1 MIKTRDRIPL
11 FLLMLLAIISGLGFS
26 LLAIFSADIG
36 SSQMTP
42 LVLISLSL
50 LSYSF
55 FCWRSLK
62 KFQTVLN
69 KNIVVVEGDEPI
81 RMRVKRLRN
90 TLIMIGI
97 VLAFMSIVLV
107 FG

>member
-1 MIKTRDRIPL
+1 
-11 FLLMLLAIISGLGFS
+11 MLLAVISGLGFWF
-26 LLAIFSADIG
+26 LAVVSADIG

-42 LVLISLSL
+42 LALTCLSL

-55 FCWRSLK
+55 FCWLSLK
-62 KFQTVLN
+62 KFQNILN
-69 KNIVVVEGDEPI
+69 KNIVVVEGGEPI

-90 TLIMIGI
+90 TLIMIGF
-97 VLAFMSIVLV
+97 LFAFMSVFLV